1 MRVFRSL
8 QFLAALSVIALAS
21 PTAAHAQAPGAPA
34 GLTYIVNGSTVT
46 LQWTHSTGTFTHYVL
61 EAGSA
66 SGAPWYFY
74 DSRSMVDIN
83 KQPEKLASL
92 TVPGVG
98 AGTYYV
104 RVRGANGAAQSDPS
118 NEVVITVGGTCQA
131 PPPPTEFTAIT
142 RGSSVWLMWNPG
154 SGRAA
159 TAYEVIARVGGGI
172 VASLP
177 VTTPYL
183 NVAGVPSGTFDV
195 TVRAA
200 NSCGT
205 SAESNSVVVTSGLN
219 SPARTTNAA
228 SGARLPQP
236 FVRDQVLA
244 AAAEA
249 RAAGLMDG
257 AVSCPERP
265 GYAAIEARKVNRNPY
280 INFIVDRLRQ
290 FDQRFGYNSKP
301 TRAQYDAIV
310 AGDEIAYHYGSD
322 AAEGSP
328 NVYLVDVLFGHCT
341 FRDETA
347 EYRVFYNEFGRWTGA
362 GRFTGW
368 MPPTAPQQ

>member
-1 MRVFRSL
+1 M
-8 QFLAALSVIALAS
+8 
-21 PTAAHAQAPGAPA
+21 
-34 GLTYIVNGSTVT
+34 
-46 LQWTHSTGTFTHYVL
+46 
-61 EAGSA
+61 
-66 SGAPWYFY
+66 
-74 DSRSMVDIN
+74 
-83 KQPEKLASL
+83 
-92 TVPGVG
+92 
-98 AGTYYV
+98 
-104 RVRGANGAAQSDPS
+104 RGANGAAQSDPS
-118 NEVVITVGGTCQA
+118 NEVVITVGGACQA
-131 PPPPTEFTAIT
+131 PPAPTEFTAIT

-205 SAESNSVVVTSGLN
+205 SAESNRVVVTSGVN

-244 AAAEA
+244 AAADA
-249 RAAGLMDG
+249 KAAGLMEG

-265 GYAAIEARKVNRNPY
+265 GYTELESRKVNLNPY

-347 EYRVFYNEFGRWTGA
+347 EYRVFYDEFGRWTGA